1 MVGLCSEDQCDVL
14 MISVLNLETSRIS
27 ILRSE
32 ACVTDY
38 EVHVTT
44 QRAEVIWTF
53 HKIGSAMEVRLE
65 SQIIA
70 TVEFGN
76 SLNEECRSWSE
87 SYTWM
92 FFNELDTASIAY
104 CTMLHGKSNCY
115 VHVIKTSNA

>member
-1 MVGLCSEDQCDVL
+1 MVGLCSNDQCDVM
-14 MISVLNLETSRIS
+14 MISVLDLETSRIS

-53 HKIGSAMEVRLE
+53 HKLGSAMEVKLE
-65 SQIIA
+65 DEVVA
-70 TVEFGN
+70 TLEFRN
-76 SLNEECRSWSE
+76 SISEECRSWPE
-87 SYTWM
+87 LYTWM

-104 CTMLHGKSNCY
+104 CTMLHGMKNYISLL
-115 VHVIKTSNA
+115 HKKQL